1 MTVDFDY
8 EQLVADFNHSL
19 NTQLRGHGSENRYL
33 ETWVPDEDPI
43 KGILNMAESALS
55 AGCDELRIVFSGTL
69 IGDEARRT
77 LVAAI
82 NQIAHG
88 TLSENSDRCNL
99 VIRASQAT
107 P

>member
-8 EQLVADFNHSL
+8 EQLVAAFNHSL

-33 ETWVPDEDPI
+33 ETWVPDEDPV
-43 KGILNMAESALS
+43 KGILNMVESALS
-55 AGCDELRIVFSGTL
+55 AGCDELRIAFSPAL
-69 IGDEARRT
+69 IGADARRA

-88 TLSENSDRCNL
+88 TLSETAGRCNL
-99 VIRASQAT
+99 MICASQAT
-107 P
+107 A